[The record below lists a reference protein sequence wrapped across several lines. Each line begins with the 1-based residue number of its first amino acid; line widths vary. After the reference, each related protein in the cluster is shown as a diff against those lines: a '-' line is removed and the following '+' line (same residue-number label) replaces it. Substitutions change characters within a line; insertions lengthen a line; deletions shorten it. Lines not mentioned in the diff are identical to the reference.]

1 MRPPAYKAIVDEYAT
16 AIRSGTLP
24 AGTRLPTHR
33 ALARERRIA
42 LATATRVYAELAAA
56 GLVVGEQG
64 RGTFVKVRSGY
75 DGIEPSRDLPVPR
88 VADLSFNQP
97 LAPGQGDQLRQ
108 ALRALAA
115 SGDAEALLRQQPP
128 GGHRH
133 DRAAVARYLLDRGVD
148 TAPENVLLT
157 GGAQQALDCV
167 LRALTRPGDVLAVDA
182 LSYPGIKLL
191 AGAHGLDLA
200 PVPVTPAGPDLDALD
215 RLCRTRPVR
224 AVYTIPTVHNPL
236 GWVLDRAQ
244 RERLAGI
251 ATEHGCM
258 LIEDGTY
265 AFLAAPAPAAAPVPA
280 PLHAHAPER
289 TCYVAGLSK
298 NVATGLRFGFAVVP
312 GRHVRAATTSLRAA
326 AWGSPGL
333 VTALATGWLADG
345 TVARLEDQ
353 RRADAAARQR
363 IARTT
368 LAGLDLTG
376 HPTSYT
382 LWLTLEPHQRPAHAA
397 ALLAAAGI
405 LVSTSDAFS
414 TGPHTP
420 AALRLALATPPLPA
434 LAPAL
439 TLLRRTLD
447 SIAP

>member
-33 ALARERRIA
+33 TLARERRIA

-75 DGIEPSRDLPVPR
+75 DGIEPSRALPVPR

-97 LAPGQGDQLRQ
+97 LAAGQGDQLRQ

-133 DRAAVARYLLDRGVD
+133 DRAVVARYLLERGVD

-157 GGAQQALDCV
+157 SGAQQALDCV
-167 LRALTRPGDVLAVDA
+167 LRTLTRPGDVLAVDA

-191 AGAHGLDLA
+191 AAAHGLDLA

-224 AVYTIPTVHNPL
+224 AVYTVPTVHNPL

-251 ATEHGCM
+251 AAEHGCT

-265 AFLAAPAPAAAPVPA
+265 AFLAALAPA
-280 PLHAHAPER
+280 PLHAHAPEH

-312 GRHVRAATTSLRAA
+312 ARHLRAATASLRAA
-326 AWGSPGL
+326 AWGSPAL

-345 TVARLEDQ
+345 TVARLEEQ

-363 IARTT
+363 IARTA

-376 HPTSYT
+376 HPVSYA

-397 ALLAAAGI
+397 ALLAAEGI
-405 LVSTSDAFS
+405 LVSTSDAFA

-420 AALRLALATPPLPA
+420 AALRLALATPPLA
-434 LAPAL
+434 DLAPAL
-439 TLLRRTLD
+439 ALLRRTLD